1 MEKIYSIDLVGNKTG
16 IYINP
21 VNCEAHINP
30 KDCINY
36 QSIDFEGVNN
46 IVVYRENGGV
56 RIMEILVKFKGRKDL
71 IKYTIA
77 VFRELVCDPEV
88 EYIIDARTGVKLF

>member
-36 QSIDFEGVNN
+36 QFVDFEGVNN
-46 IVVYRENGGV
+46 LVVYRENDGTMWICQAGGYTYDRGLFV
-56 RIMEILVKFKGRKDL
+56 DCYYKSGEMYRL
-71 IKYTIA
+71 I
-77 VFRELVCDPEV
+77 
-88 EYIIDARTGVKLF
+88 